1 MTWNGIYA
9 FDAVDAEL
17 TLLPMA
23 ARRAL
28 DCAGRHLSLHGW
40 QGLPLVARR
49 TLVALG
55 AAAEVDVLA
64 VARCLSETGVQTR
77 EQAVLPDPP
86 ADQAPLEVSHALGPA
101 RPLDAEVWSHLRAL
115 DRYVLAQLAGRG
127 KLERLATAYDEI
139 VEAIGGNI
147 RWTPTPQK

>member
-9 FDAVDAEL
+9 FDAADAEL

-28 DCAGRHLSLHGW
+28 DCAGRHLSLLGW

-55 AAAEVDVLA
+55 AAADVDALA
-64 VARCLSETGVQTR
+64 VARCLTESGA
-77 EQAVLPDPP
+77 QARDQPVLPDPP
-86 ADQAPLEVSHALGPA
+86 ADQPPLDVSHALGPA
-101 RPLDAEVWSHLRAL
+101 RPLDADVWSRLRAL

-127 KLERLATAYDEI
+127 KLERLATAHDEI
-139 VEAIGGNI
+139 VEAIGGNA